1 MPTVAELKQLPRRV
15 RRRNAWL
22 GWAIAVVAAA
32 IMVLTVIPV
41 HHGWIFPKQTTYAF
55 PKWMKK

>member
-1 MPTVAELKQLPRRV
+1 MPTVAELKRLPRHT

-22 GWAIAVVAAA
+22 GWAIAAAVLA
-32 IMVLTVIPV
+32 IMMLTFIPV
-41 HHGWIFPKQTTYAF
+41 HHGWIYPADTTYSF